1 MSWAMQVKL
10 LRCLSAVT
18 VWKRPLVATHN
29 STRIK
34 KMLQPLSD
42 PTIAARIEIAKKKV
56 HIADLIH

>member
-10 LRCLSAVT
+10 LCCLSVGAIRMPPAVT
-18 VWKRPLVATHN
+18 THN

-42 PTIAARIEIAKKKV
+42 PMIAARIEMAKKKV